1 MTGRSEREW
10 CHESIRRVYEYLDGE
25 LSDDL
30 RREIEAHL
38 GDCPPCKD
46 AFSFEEQL
54 RYVIA
59 SRCKEVPSE
68 RLVVEIRNHAFTF
81 LLAWRAQKDP
91 FS

>member
-1 MTGRSEREW
+1 MTGLSDREW
-10 CHESIRRVYEYLDGE
+10 CRESIRRVYEYLDGE
-25 LSDDL
+25 LSDDV

-59 SRCKEVPSE
+59 SRCKDVPSE
-68 RLVVEIRNHAFTF
+68 RLVFEIRNHAFSF
-81 LLAWRAQKDP
+81 LQTWRGQQDL